1 MRSNTRIAAS
11 IKRTLFLLTVSIGSI
26 LTSCNSKP
34 EFSGTYESE
43 EKTITGHP
51 CETITFLGPEKAKF
65 TNNRIGAKVFNSP
78 FIGGE
83 KEYMV
88 DYWNDRESIEFYR
101 IVVSDTQNRKFKIE
115 NGNSVLRDQWDV
127 FRKR

>member
-1 MRSNTRIAAS
+1 MTSDLRTSAP
-11 IKRTLFLLTVSIGSI
+11 IKRNPFLLIVSICSI

-34 EFSGTYESE
+34 QLSGTYESD

-51 CETITFLGPEKAKF
+51 CYTITFLGSTEA
-65 TNNRIGAKVFNSP
+65 RFNDYSLMTKIYQRLL
-78 FIGGE
+78 FGGE
-83 KEYMV
+83 EEFTA
-88 DYWNDRESIEFYR
+88 DYWNDRESVEFTR
-101 IVVSDTQNRKFKIE
+101 TVLSETQHRKFKIE